1 MARYTDNAKEPG
13 QCPPKGYIEGR
24 IMAEILKRVDWD
36 KAEKDAVTITK
47 ITLVHVDDVPED
59 DDNTFL
65 TYDFKDE

>member
-47 ITLVHVDDVPED
+47 IELIPFDVVDED
-59 DDNTFL
+59 NVYE

>member
-1 MARYTDNAKEPG
+1 MAHYTDNAKEPG

-24 IMAEILKRVDWD
+24 IMAEIMKRVDWD

-47 ITLVHVDDVPED
+47 IELIPFDVVDED
-59 DDNTFL
+59 NVYE

>member
-1 MARYTDNAKEPG
+1 MAHYTDKAKEPG

-47 ITLVHVDDVPED
+47 IELIPFDVVDED
-59 DDNTFL
+59 NVYE

>member
-47 ITLVHVDDVPED
+47 IELSPFDVVDED
-59 DDNTFL
+59 NVYE

>member
-1 MARYTDNAKEPG
+1 MAHYTDNAKEPG

-24 IMAEILKRVDWD
+24 IMAEILKRVDWN

-47 ITLVHVDDVPED
+47 IELIPFDVVDED
-59 DDNTFL
+59 NVYE

>member
-1 MARYTDNAKEPG
+1 MAHYTDNAKEPG

-47 ITLVHVDDVPED
+47 IELIPFDVVDED
-59 DDNTFL
+59 NVYE

>member
-1 MARYTDNAKEPG
+1 MAHYTDNAKEPR
-13 QCPPKGYIEGR
+13 QCPPKGYIESR

-47 ITLVHVDDVPED
+47 IKLIPFDAVDED
-59 DDNTFL
+59 NVYE

>member
-1 MARYTDNAKEPG
+1 MAHYTDNAKEPG

-36 KAEKDAVTITK
+36 KAERDAVTITK
-47 ITLVHVDDVPED
+47 IELIPFDVVDED
-59 DDNTFL
+59 NVYE

>member
-1 MARYTDNAKEPG
+1 MAHYTDNAKEPG

-36 KAEKDAVTITK
+36 KADKDAVTITK
-47 ITLVHVDDVPED
+47 IELIPFDVVDED
-59 DDNTFL
+59 NVYE